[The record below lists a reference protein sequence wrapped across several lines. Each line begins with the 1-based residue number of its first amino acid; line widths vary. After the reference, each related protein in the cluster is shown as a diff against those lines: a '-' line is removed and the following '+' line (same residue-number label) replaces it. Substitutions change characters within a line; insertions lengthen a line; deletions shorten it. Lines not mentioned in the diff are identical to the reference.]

1 MACGYPSRFPV
12 VRQITSIKRQ
22 MEIKLSVLHVSEG
35 EKAWPYTI
43 LATCHDAL
51 LHSYTRDDETGLRGR
66 EGGNAGTW
74 YTEWY
79 CWIQGRRHRQQ
90 NSKYHTGRQMMTP
103 DDS

>member
-1 MACGYPSRFPV
+1 MACGYPSRFQV
-12 VRQITSIKRQ
+12 VRQTTSIKRQ

-66 EGGNAGTW
+66 EGRECRDVVHRMVLLDTGQETQA
-74 YTEWY
+74 TE
-79 CWIQGRRHRQQ
+79 QQ
-90 NSKYHTGRQMMTP
+90 IPHW
-103 DDS
+103 

>member
-1 MACGYPSRFPV
+1 
-12 VRQITSIKRQ
+12 

-66 EGGNAGTW
+66 EGM
-74 YTEWY
+74 
-79 CWIQGRRHRQQ
+79 QGRGTQ
-90 NSKYHTGRQMMTP
+90 NGTVGYRAGDTGNRTANTTLVGK
-103 DDS
+103 